1 MNKILNAFDNL
12 KMTQDLVK
20 FIDTKA
26 NILLVLYGLIIT
38 NFLKQSEGVG
48 FINPG
53 QFTEVHLQVLAG
65 VVLVLGLGFWGLVAF
80 QLYHVIFG
88 IITPRLSKSYKP
100 EECSSFYFEHI
111 ACTDRETYKKNFM
124 ALDEEAATGQ
134 VLDQIYA
141 VAGILAEKTRHFKIA
156 VRCLFPSVIL
166 LLLYYGLS
174 VALRGKG

>member
-26 NILLVLYGLIIT
+26 NILLVLYGLIISS
-38 NFLKQSEGVG
+38 FLKQSEGVT
-48 FINPG
+48 FSNPLAF
-53 QFTEVHLQVLAG
+53 QAAQLQVLA
-65 VVLVLGLGFWGLVAF
+65 VAQLLLGLAFWGLIAF
-80 QLYHVIFG
+80 QLYHIIFG
-88 IITPRLSKSYKP
+88 IITPRLSKSYK
-100 EECSSFYFEHI
+100 ENECSSFYFEHI

-124 ALDEEAATGQ
+124 ELDEEAATSQ

-174 VALRGKG
+174 VIIRSNG